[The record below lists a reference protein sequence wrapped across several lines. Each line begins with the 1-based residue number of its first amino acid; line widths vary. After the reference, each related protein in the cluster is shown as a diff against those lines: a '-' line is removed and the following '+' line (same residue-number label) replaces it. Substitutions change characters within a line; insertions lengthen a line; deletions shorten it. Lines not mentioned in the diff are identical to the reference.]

1 MTVRELLSRIDS
13 RELSEWLAYYGLNPW
28 GPERA
33 DLRAGTIASTVANC
47 LTEKSD
53 FKPSDFIP
61 KYGPQPEEQPKT
73 SEQLKNIAIRM
84 NAMMGGSF
92 AKK

>member
-1 MTVRELLSRIDS
+1 MTVREMLSRIDS

-47 LTEKSD
+47 MSD
-53 FKPSDFIP
+53 KGNYKPSDFMP
-61 KYGPQPEEQPKT
+61 RYGPKPEEPPKS
-73 SEQLKNIAIRM
+73 SENLKNIAIRM
-84 NAMMGGSF
+84 NAMMGGTF

>member
-13 RELSEWLAYYGLNPW
+13 RELSEWRAYYGLNPW

-47 LTEKSD
+47 LTDKG
-53 FKPSDFIP
+53 FKPSDFMP
-61 KYGPQPEEQPKT
+61 KYGPVPEEKPKT
-73 SEQLKNIAIRM
+73 MQQLKDAAM
-84 NAMMGGSF
+84 KVALMMGGTI
-92 AKK
+92 KK